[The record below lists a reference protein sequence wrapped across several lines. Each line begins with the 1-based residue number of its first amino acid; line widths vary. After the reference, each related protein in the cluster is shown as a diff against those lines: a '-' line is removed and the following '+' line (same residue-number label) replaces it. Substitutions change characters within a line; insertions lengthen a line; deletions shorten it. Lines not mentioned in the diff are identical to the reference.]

1 MAHVSAH
8 VPPPTS
14 AAAITAVVVT
24 YESTAVLE
32 RCLASLRAAAPR
44 RGVRIVVADNASRDG
59 TADRAAALLG
69 DSDVVRL
76 AENRGFAAGVNAGF
90 AAASTPF
97 VAVVNP
103 DVEIPA
109 GGLDALVEVLE
120 RHPEAGLVGPAVVT
134 DAGSLE
140 ATVGA
145 FPTPEREWA
154 HSWLLDRL
162 GWPGRF
168 VAPPARTAAVD
179 WVSGC
184 AWLVRAEAA
193 RAVGPLDEA
202 YFMYYEDVDWCRRMH
217 DAGWLVLHAPE
228 VRWRHG
234 VGRGSSATGTLP
246 ADGGV
251 AALRYFTKFHPTMGE
266 ARARALL
273 VRGWRL
279 RLAWRRV
286 LAALGH
292 ARSAAVAQRYRVAI
306 EQVGAR

>member
-1 MAHVSAH
+1 MDRVSAP
-8 VPPPTS
+8 VPAPPP
-14 AAAITAVVVT
+14 APAITAVVVT
-24 YESTAVLE
+24 YESLAVLE
-32 RCLASLRAAAPR
+32 RGLATLRASAPR
-44 RGVRIVVADNASRDG
+44 RGVRIVVVDNASRDG
-59 TADRAAALLG
+59 TADRAAAILG
-69 DSDVVRL
+69 DDEVVRL
-76 AENRGFAAGVNAGF
+76 TDNRGFAAGVNAGF
-90 AAASTPF
+90 SAATTPF

-103 DVEIPA
+103 DVEVPA

-120 RHPEAGLVGPAVVT
+120 RHPEAGLVGPAVFT
-134 DAGSLE
+134 DAGAVE

-168 VAPPARTAAVD
+168 VAAPARTAAVE

-193 RAVGPLDEA
+193 RAAGPLDEA
-202 YFMYYEDVDWCRRMH
+202 YFMYYEDVDWCRRLH

-246 ADGGV
+246 ADGGR
-251 AALRYFTKFHPTMGE
+251 AALRYFTKYHPELGE
-266 ARARALL
+266 TRARAML

-279 RLAWRRV
+279 RWVWRRL

-292 ARSAAVAQRYRVAI
+292 ARSAAVARRYRIAI
-306 EQVGAR
+306 EQVATR